1 MENYYSYLAFFLTV
15 VFIIKLLHRRNRN
28 SPPSPFCWPIIGH
41 LHLCRPPLY
50 KALEA
55 LSLRYGPILSLKLGC
70 RSFLVV
76 SSPSAVEECF
86 TKNDRV
92 FANRPRIMAG
102 DYLSYN
108 YTALALAPYGHS
120 WRSLRRFAAVE
131 IFSQTSLQ
139 KSSIIRREEVNSLLR
154 HVFKASRGKPN
165 KVQFS
170 LRYLLSL
177 LTVNIVTRM
186 VTGEP
191 YVGEEA
197 AGTDVGKQRL
207 ESFLEIYFSSLIIN
221 MCDFFPALRWIGYKG
236 LEKSIIRLQAKRDE
250 FFQRLIEES
259 KQKQTSS
266 LSASN
271 LVEVEKERT
280 MIESLLSLRES
291 EPEFYSDDVIKGMIL
306 TMYIAG
312 SDTSETTLEW
322 AISLLLNHPDVL
334 QKVRAEIDDQ
344 VGHGRLLN
352 ELDLAR
358 LPYLHCVINET
369 LRLFPTVPLL
379 LPHFSTEDCTVGGFQ
394 IPRGTTLLVNAWFL
408 HRDPKLWEEPTRFKP
423 ERFEAT
429 NRETD
434 GFKFVPFGIGR
445 RSCPGAGMGQR
456 IISLALG
463 ALIQCFDWERPGK
476 EMVDMKPDTGGSALR
491 KAKPL
496 EAVCSP
502 RHSMD
507 TVLSQL

>member
-1 MENYYSYLAFFLTV
+1 MEKYYSYLAFLLTV
-15 VFIIKLLHRRNRN
+15 VYIIKLLSRRNLN

-41 LHLCRPPLY
+41 LHLLRPPLY
-50 KALEA
+50 KALET

-76 SSPSAVEECF
+76 SSPSVVEECF
-86 TKNDRV
+86 TKNDIV
-92 FANRPRIMAG
+92 FANRPRTMAG
-102 DYLSYN
+102 ERLAYN
-108 YTALALAPYGHS
+108 LTSPVVAPYGHS
-120 WRSLRRFAAVE
+120 WRNLRRFAAVE
-131 IFSQTSLQ
+131 IFSQMSLQ

-154 HVFKASRGKPN
+154 QVFKASSGKSKIN
-165 KVQFS
+165 VEFRYLFS
-170 LRYLLSL
+170 LLAF
-177 LTVNIVTRM
+177 NIVTRM

-191 YVGEEA
+191 CVGEEA

-207 ESFLEIYFSSLIIN
+207 KDLKDIYFPSLMMNI
-221 MCDFFPALRWIGYKG
+221 CDFFPALRWIGYKG
-236 LEKSIIRLQAKRDE
+236 LEKSMIRLQAKRDE
-250 FFQRLIEES
+250 FLQRLMEES
-259 KQKQTSS
+259 KQKKTSS
-266 LSASN
+266 LSTST
-271 LVEVEKERT
+271 LVDVEKKRT

-291 EPEFYSDDVIKGMIL
+291 EPEFYTDDVIKSMIL
-306 TMYIAG
+306 MMYVAG
-312 SDTSETTLEW
+312 TDTTATTLEW
-322 AISLLLNHPDVL
+322 ALLLLLNHPDVL
-334 QKVRAEIDDQ
+334 QKVRAEIDNQ
-344 VGHGRLLN
+344 VGHERLLN
-352 ELDLAR
+352 ELDLAK
-358 LPYLHCVINET
+358 LPYLRCVINET

-394 IPRGTTLLVNAWFL
+394 IPRGTTLLVNAWFI

-429 NRETD
+429 SNGEID

-456 IISLALG
+456 IISLTLG

-476 EMVDMKPDTGGSALR
+476 EMVDMTPGGGFIMY
-491 KAKPL
+491 KTKPL

-502 RHSMD
+502 RHSMT